1 MGNGKKPY
9 NYNGNRKHNKNV
21 KNNRKNNNR
30 NKRPVNLENTTRIR
44 VDDTRLNDAETLDT
58 SFLEGRMEL
67 KVKKNGK
74 LKEKILNSD
83 NGLIVRL
90 KLLKNMFFVC

>member
-58 SFLEGRMEL
+58 SFLEVRMEL

-90 KLLKNMFFVC
+90 KLLKNMFF